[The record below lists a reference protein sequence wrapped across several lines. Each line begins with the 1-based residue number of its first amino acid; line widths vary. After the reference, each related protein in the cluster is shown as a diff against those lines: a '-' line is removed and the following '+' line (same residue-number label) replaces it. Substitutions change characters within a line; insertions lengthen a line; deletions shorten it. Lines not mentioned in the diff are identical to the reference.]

1 MTVIQSRGNTLVE
14 YYFLE
19 LLFVASQYGERQ
31 MFLENKLNCCKV
43 LSPFFLD
50 SLNASNLSSVW
61 KFAADLSVLQLTE
74 WE

>member
-1 MTVIQSRGNTLVE
+1 M
-14 YYFLE
+14 E

-31 MFLENKLNCCKV
+31 KFLENKLNCYEV
-43 LSPFFLD
+43 LSPFLD

-61 KFAADLSVLQLTE
+61 KFAADLSILQLTE